1 MRRSPPP
8 PSDAEIRELARRLQA
23 LKVAVGTPEWDEVDC
38 ILGMREP
45 NPDLI
50 QERRECARCGH
61 DVFVSAL
68 QGYPNDVPVLCT
80 ECALEATEDEDEGG
94 RR

>member
-8 PSDAEIRELARRLQA
+8 PSDEATRELARRLGA
-23 LKVAVGTPEWDEVDC
+23 LKVAVGTPNWDEVDYVV
-38 ILGMREP
+38 GMREP
-45 NPDLI
+45 HLDLV
-50 QERRECARCGH
+50 QERRSCARCGH

-68 QGYPNDVPVLCT
+68 QGYPTDVPVVCT
-80 ECALEATEDEDEGG
+80 ECALEATEDDEEGG